1 MVTMRQTIKKIS
13 HLTLSKILVS
23 QFSIHFYPKSNYI
36 AKITAFSYYLLSIL
50 IFYHK
55 KSQNQTYFPY
65 TFSIYYAFLTYIL
78 YLFIFKL
85 KPYHSHFFLKYKPL
99 IYL

>member
-1 MVTMRQTIKKIS
+1 MITMRQTIKKIS

-55 KSQNQTYFPY
+55 KAKTNLFSLYLLNILPFSNLY
-65 TFSIYYAFLTYIL
+65 TPSIYF
-78 YLFIFKL
+78 
-85 KPYHSHFFLKYKPL
+85 
-99 IYL
+99 